1 MKVCIFSGV
10 ISLGK
15 NNSDVRKN
23 YLIERIRYFGSKST
37 NFTILSPLVP
47 KIEYMSYDNFEYIHY
62 HCIQKKGMKLLSSMV
77 FSIPKLIHI
86 ECDVLHCLN
95 YQSFLVANIVNS
107 FRKQKYLLIF
117 EAMGL
122 AFAEST
128 IDAKSSLKVKTL
140 KSTIN
145 RLEKAA
151 FKKSDGVIVYTEILK
166 HYVTE
171 HFNIEKEK
179 IFVVPHG
186 VDLNDEEHL
195 SVESDFLPINCPKNN
210 QIALYVGSLSELH
223 GTPYLMQI
231 ALELSI
237 RKPDV
242 CLLILGTGPLKDQ
255 FERYVEEKQLKNV
268 ILTGYLSSDKVPLYL
283 EKAGVLLIP
292 HSQCLQTELDPPTKL
307 FEYLK
312 AGKPIVSFDFKAI
325 AEIVGDNAVL
335 IEPDNPSK
343 FAEGIIDVLDNK
355 EHYLKVAERARSIV
369 EQYSWQAS
377 AEKQYYVYKEVYK
390 KFLK

>member
-1 MKVCIFSGV
+1 MKICIFSGV

-23 YLIERIRYFGSKST
+23 YLIERIKYFGSKSS
-37 NFTILSPLVP
+37 NFSILSPLVSN
-47 KIEYMSYDNFEYIHY
+47 IEYLNYDNFEYIHY
-62 HCIQKKGMKLLSSMV
+62 RCIQKKGMKLLSSMV
-77 FSIPKLIHI
+77 FSIPKLIRI
-86 ECDVLHCLN
+86 DCEVLHCLN
-95 YQSFLVANIVNS
+95 YQSFLVASLVNF
-107 FRKQKYLLIF
+107 FRKEKYLLIF

-128 IDAKSSLKVKTL
+128 IDAKSSLKVKIL
-140 KSTIN
+140 ESTIY
-145 RLEKAA
+145 RLEKRA
-151 FKKSDGVIVYTEILK
+151 FKKSDGVIVYTELLK
-166 HYVTE
+166 HYITE

-179 IFVVPHG
+179 IFVIPHG

-195 SVESDFLPINCPKNN
+195 RVDSHFLSLNCPKDNP
-210 QIALYVGSLSELH
+210 IAMYVGSLSELH

-231 ALELSI
+231 ALELSV

-268 ILTGYLSSDKVPLYL
+268 ILTGYISPDKVSLYL
-283 EKAGVLLIP
+283 KKADALLIP
-292 HSQCLQTELDPPTKL
+292 HSHCLQTELDPPTKL

-312 AGKPIVSFDFKAI
+312 TGKPIISFNFKAI
-325 AEIVGDNAVL
+325 AEIVGDIAVL

-343 FAEGIIDVLDNK
+343 FAEGIIDVLENK
-355 EHYLKVAERARSIV
+355 EHYLKVAENGRSIV

-377 AEKQYYVYKEVYK
+377 AEKQYRLYEEVYE
-390 KFLK
+390 KFLQ